1 MTEVEPCADR
11 RIQSP
16 KSRQVFP
23 PETQHCMISLD
34 VSYPVPISPH
44 VPYSESGNLETLP
57 PDLSVI
63 DVE

>member
-1 MTEVEPCADR
+1 
-11 RIQSP
+11 
-16 KSRQVFP
+16 
-23 PETQHCMISLD
+23 MISPD

-63 DVE
+63 DE